1 MKIWQK
7 LHKNRNLW
15 ERYFTRE
22 KIIQAIRAFFQKEGF
37 HEVETPLLVSSV
49 IPESYHEVF
58 TTTLL
63 DRNRKTQRMFL
74 ATSPEASLKKLIAA
88 GIGNCFEITRS
99 FRNGESESASHN
111 PEFTILEWYRMDVGY
126 EAIMRDCENLFLFI
140 RQKLRPQKPQHL
152 FYQKKKVDL
161 SPPWERISMA
171 EALRKYAGISFD
183 AFTQREAV
191 SVNEMFPVDMLTRI
205 ARKKGYS
212 PDNQNTWE
220 ELFNQIFLNEVEPHL
235 GRGHP
240 TILYGYPAPLAAL
253 SRLNTK
259 DPRFAE
265 RFELYIEGLELADC
279 YSELTDHTEQKK
291 RFERECEEI
300 KKQKKTPV
308 IPDMEYLQAL
318 ETGLPRCSGIAVGVD
333 RLCMLFA
340 NAASI
345 QDILLFPHALP

>member
-49 IPESYHEVF
+49 IPESYNEVF
-58 TTTLL
+58 TTTFL

-88 GIGNCFEITRS
+88 GIGNCFEITKS

-126 EAIMRDCENLFLFI
+126 EAIMRDCENLLLFI
-140 RQKLRPQKPQHL
+140 QARLEPKKITKRI
-152 FYQKKKVDL
+152 YQGKSVNLKA
-161 SPPWERISMA
+161 PWERISM
-171 EALRKYAGISFD
+171 EAAFIKYVGISFD
-183 AFTQREAV
+183 EFTEDAQKMTD
-191 SVNEMFPVDMLTRI
+191 MFPVGKI
-205 ARKKGYS
+205 AEIAQKKGYS
-212 PDNQNTWE
+212 IQESTTWE
-220 ELFNQIFLNEVEPHL
+220 ELFNQIFLNEVEPYL

-253 SRLNTK
+253 SRISTK

-279 YSELTDHTEQKK
+279 YSELTNHSEQKK

-300 KKQKKTPV
+300 EKQKKTPV

-318 ETGLPRCSGIAVGVD
+318 STGLPRCSGIAVGVD

-340 NAASI
+340 NVASI
-345 QDILLFPHALP
+345 QDILLFPHAA

>member
-7 LHKNRNLW
+7 LHKNRDLW

-37 HEVETPLLVSSV
+37 HEVETPLLIPAV

-88 GIGNCFEITRS
+88 GIGNCFEITKS
-99 FRNGESESASHN
+99 FRNGETESDLHN

-140 RQKLRPQKPQHL
+140 QGRLEPKKITKRI
-152 FYQKKKVDL
+152 YQGKSVNLKT
-161 SPPWERISMA
+161 PWERISMEQA
-171 EALRKYAGISFD
+171 FIKYACISFD
-183 AFTQREAV
+183 EFTREDAQKMTD
-191 SVNEMFPVDMLTRI
+191 MFPVGKIFKI

-212 PDNQNTWE
+212 IQESTAWE
-220 ELFNQIFLNEVEPHL
+220 EIFNQIFLNEVAPYL

-253 SRLNTK
+253 SRISTK

-279 YSELTDHTEQKK
+279 YSELTDHAEQKK

-300 KKQKKTPV
+300 EKQKKTPV
-308 IPDMEYLQAL
+308 IPDMEYIKAL
-318 ETGLPRCSGIAVGVD
+318 EIGLPPCSGIAVGID
-333 RLCMLFA
+333 RLAMFFTDTS
-340 NAASI
+340 SI
-345 QDILLFPHALP
+345 SDIQLFPYSS

>member
-58 TTTLL
+58 TTTFL

-88 GIGNCFEITRS
+88 GIGNCFEITKS

-126 EAIMRDCENLFLFI
+126 EAIMRDCENLLLFI
-140 RQKLRPQKPQHL
+140 QARLEPKKITKRI
-152 FYQKKKVDL
+152 YQGKSVNLKA
-161 SPPWERISMA
+161 PWERISM
-171 EALRKYAGISFD
+171 EAAFIKYVGISFD
-183 AFTQREAV
+183 EFTEDAQKMTD
-191 SVNEMFPVDMLTRI
+191 MFPVGKI
-205 ARKKGYS
+205 AEIAQKKGYS
-212 PDNQNTWE
+212 IQESTTWE
-220 ELFNQIFLNEVEPHL
+220 ELFNQIFLNEVEPYL

-253 SRLNTK
+253 SRISTK

-279 YSELTDHTEQKK
+279 YSELTNHSEQKK

-300 KKQKKTPV
+300 EKQKKTPV

-318 ETGLPRCSGIAVGVD
+318 STGLPRCSGIAVGVD

-340 NAASI
+340 NVASI
-345 QDILLFPHALP
+345 QDILLFPHAA